1 MEGLIRY
8 DVAEFN
14 GISMVVVESELLPP
28 DPAVVVI
35 PLLSDYPAI
44 QGLNPEILH
53 DGRRFTLATRL
64 IAAVRRSRLRRSGSV
79 ADQSDRIKR
88 AVDMLMGASS
98 FDASL

>member
-1 MEGLIRY
+1 MTIGR
-8 DVAEFN
+8 
-14 GISMVVVESELLPP
+14 SMVRRSNREG
-28 DPAVVVI
+28 VVVI

-79 ADQSDRIKR
+79 ADQSDRITR
-88 AVDMLMGASS
+88 AMDMLIGGI
-98 FDASL
+98 